1 MQRRSPLTTASLCV
15 GFALPLLVL
24 LGSFTARSAAGLVL
38 WEENGHY
45 YLVVEEEL
53 SWEDARSRAAS
64 MTFMDV
70 RGHLAT
76 ITSEAENTFITT
88 QLGDTAGAWLGGE
101 QLPDSEEP
109 AGGWQW
115 SPGEPWVYTNWDSG
129 EPNNTYFGGW
139 GKEATEQSEE
149 RLHYH
154 HDGTHWNDLPNDPE
168 VVTPRFIVEWDI
180 PINNDCVEPPADI
193 VSWWPG
199 EGNAQDS
206 IGSND
211 GTLQGGTV
219 FVQGIVGQAFRFDG
233 ADDYIR
239 IPHHPSLNLA
249 SALTIEA
256 WISPASTE
264 GPRVIVSKWNDD
276 ISDWSYIFKDHNDS
290 DNLRIELS
298 ESDHNDLADLE
309 GSTSIP
315 LETWVHVAATYDAGE
330 GIARLYFNGAEDAS
344 QVVGSGR
351 LIDASLTDLLIGA
364 TVTGGGILENFDGFI
379 DEVSIYNRAL
389 SAEEITAIFNAGSA
403 GKCKDTEAMEIM
415 IDIKPDS
422 SRNRINPKS
431 KGVIPVAILTTD
443 ILDATTVDPLSVR
456 FGPNGA
462 KAVPQKWYIKD
473 IDKDGEPDLVLHFK
487 TRATG
492 IRCGDTTASL
502 TGETFDGNFI
512 QGSDFI
518 KTVGCKK

>member
-1 MQRRSPLTTASLCV
+1 MGPMT
-15 GFALPLLVL
+15 
-24 LGSFTARSAAGLVL
+24 SF
-38 WEENGHY
+38 
-45 YLVVEEEL
+45 
-53 SWEDARSRAAS
+53 
-64 MTFMDV
+64 
-70 RGHLAT
+70 
-76 ITSEAENTFITT
+76 
-88 QLGDTAGAWLGGE
+88 
-101 QLPDSEEP
+101 
-109 AGGWQW
+109 
-115 SPGEPWVYTNWDSG
+115 
-129 EPNNTYFGGW
+129 
-139 GKEATEQSEE
+139 
-149 RLHYH
+149 
-154 HDGTHWNDLPNDPE
+154 
-168 VVTPRFIVEWDI
+168 
-180 PINNDCVEPPADI
+180 
-193 VSWWPG
+193 
-199 EGNAQDS
+199 
-206 IGSND
+206 
-211 GTLQGGTV
+211 
-219 FVQGIVGQAFRFDG
+219 
-233 ADDYIR
+233 R

-309 GSTSIP
+309 GSTS
-315 LETWVHVAATYDAGE
+315 LFRLRRGCTWPPRMTP
-330 GIARLYFNGAEDAS
+330 ARELPALYFNGAEDAS

-502 TGETFDGNFI
+502 TGETFDGNFV